1 MASGIA
7 PTTYRLL
14 LALYPRD
21 FRDRYADDLVQAL
34 ADLSGDLGARRAWQ
48 RVALDVAV
56 TAPRYRMETLMN
68 ERHQPAVLT
77 AGIVVLAA
85 LGILS
90 VPLGLAPG
98 LALLPIA
105 VVLGLSQRSKLAQS
119 LDTHGGTDLRRRR
132 LTIATIL
139 TALLPVVYLVSLP
152 ILGDDWGADA
162 TVAFGLW
169 FAVLITAVYFFIAGF
184 NTPRRPAIAH

>member
-1 MASGIA
+1 MPASHPI
-7 PTTYRLL
+7 YRTLVR
-14 LALYPRD
+14 LYPREFWREYGD
-21 FRDRYADDLVQAL
+21 DLTQHFDDLVTHR
-34 ADLSGDLGARRAWQ
+34 GVRAAWS
-48 RVALDVAV
+48 RTALDLAV
-56 TAPRYRMETLMN
+56 TLPRYRMETLMN

-90 VPLGLAPG
+90 VPLGLTPG

-119 LDTHGGTDLRRRR
+119 LDTHDGTDLRRRR
-132 LTIATIL
+132 LKIATIL
-139 TALLPVVYLVSLP
+139 TALLPIVYLVSLP

-162 TVAFGLW
+162 IVAFGLW
-169 FAVLITAVYFFIAGF
+169 FALLITAVYFFIAGF
-184 NTPRRPAIAH
+184 NTPRRPPIPH

>member
-7 PTTYRLL
+7 PSTYRLL

-56 TAPRYRMETLMN
+56 TVPRYRMEALMN

-77 AGIVVLAA
+77 AGVVVLAA

-90 VPLGLAPG
+90 VPLGLTPG

-105 VVLGLSQRSKLAQS
+105 VVLGLSQRSKLARS

-132 LTIATIL
+132 LRIATVL
-139 TALLPVVYLVSLP
+139 TALLPIVYLVSLP

-184 NTPRRPAIAH
+184 NTPRRQPIPH

>member
-1 MASGIA
+1 MAAGIA

-132 LTIATIL
+132 LRIATIL
-139 TALLPVVYLVSLP
+139 TALLPIVYLVSLP
-152 ILGDDWGADA
+152 ILGDDWGGDA
-162 TVAFGLW
+162 IVAFGLW
-169 FAVLITAVYFFIAGF
+169 FAVLITAAYFFIAGF
-184 NTPRRPAIAH
+184 NTPRRPPIPH

>member
-1 MASGIA
+1 
-7 PTTYRLL
+7 
-14 LALYPRD
+14 
-21 FRDRYADDLVQAL
+21 
-34 ADLSGDLGARRAWQ
+34 
-48 RVALDVAV
+48 
-56 TAPRYRMETLMN
+56 MN

-98 LALLPIA
+98 LTLLPIA

-119 LDTHGGTDLRRRR
+119 LDTDGGSDLRRRR

-169 FAVLITAVYFFIAGF
+169 FGVLITAVYFFIAGF
-184 NTPRRPAIAH
+184 NTPRRPAILH

>member
-34 ADLSGDLGARRAWQ
+34 ADLSADLGARRAWQ

-68 ERHQPAVLT
+68 ERRQPAVLT

-105 VVLGLSQRSKLAQS
+105 IVLGLSQRSKLAQS

-132 LTIATIL
+132 LAIAKIL
-139 TALLPVVYLVSLP
+139 TALLPIVYLVSLP
-152 ILGDDWGADA
+152 ILGDEWGADA

-169 FAVLITAVYFFIAGF
+169 IAVLITAVYFFIAGL
-184 NTPRRPAIAH
+184 NTPRRPPIPH

>member
-1 MASGIA
+1 M
-7 PTTYRLL
+7 
-14 LALYPRD
+14 
-21 FRDRYADDLVQAL
+21 
-34 ADLSGDLGARRAWQ
+34 
-48 RVALDVAV
+48 
-56 TAPRYRMETLMN
+56 
-68 ERHQPAVLT
+68 LT

-119 LDTHGGTDLRRRR
+119 LDTDGGSDLRRRR

-169 FAVLITAVYFFIAGF
+169 FGVLITAVYFFIAGF
-184 NTPRRPAIAH
+184 NTPRRAGAG